1 MIKDTQPTT
10 SSTSPETLVESPATP
25 KKSNKLTRKEWI
37 LLGTLAMMQF
47 THIVDFMIIMPLGA
61 QFMEIFD
68 ISPKQ
73 FSIIVSSYAGTAFAV
88 GLFGALFIDRFDR
101 KKALLGVYIG
111 FTLGTFACA
120 VAPGYVFFLAARSL
134 TGAFGGILAA
144 LVLSIVGDAIPLA
157 RRGQAMGI
165 VMIAFSAASVV
176 GVPAGLYLAAEFS
189 WHMPFLVIGS
199 LAAVISVVVFFVIPS
214 MRKHLVEKN
223 QRPKPLT
230 VFSNILQDSNQLL
243 ALLFNV
249 ILMLGHF
256 TIIPFIAPYMQLNIG
271 FTDYE
276 ITYIYMV
283 GGVLTVFLLPLFGRL
298 ADRFG
303 HARVFTFAS
312 LGALA
317 SIFVIT
323 NLPPVSI
330 VLALVATSSFFVVA
344 SGRNVPALTMIT
356 SVVKPEH
363 RGGFMSVR
371 TSINSASMGLA
382 SLISGFIVTENASGT
397 LENYAWV
404 GYFAILMSAIAI
416 VFAWRLKAVD

>member
-1 MIKDTQPTT
+1 MLKNKSTT
-10 SSTSPETLVESPATP
+10 SSNEFVDSPIAEKPRS
-25 KKSNKLTRKEWI
+25 KLTRQEWI
-37 LLGTLAMMQF
+37 LLAVLAMMQF

-68 ISPKQ
+68 ISPRQ

-88 GLFGALFIDRFDR
+88 GMFGALFIDRFDR
-101 KKALLGVYIG
+101 KQALLGVYLG

-120 VAPGYVFFLAARSL
+120 MAPGYLFFLAARSL
-134 TGAFGGILAA
+134 TGAFGGLLAA
-144 LVLSIVGDAIPLA
+144 LVLSVVGDAIPLA

-165 VMIAFSAASVV
+165 VMMAFSAASVV
-176 GVPAGLYLAAEFS
+176 GVPAGLYLAAEFN
-189 WHMPFLVIGS
+189 WQMPFLVIGG
-199 LAAVISVVVFFVIPS
+199 LAVVVLVLVYFVFPS

-230 VFSNILQDSNQLL
+230 VFSNILQDRNQLL

-249 ILMLGHF
+249 VLMLGHF
-256 TIIPFIAPYMQLNIG
+256 TIIPFIAPYMQINIG
-271 FTDYE
+271 FSDYE
-276 ITYIYMV
+276 VTYIYMA

-298 ADRFG
+298 SDRFG
-303 HARVFTFAS
+303 HARIFTFAS
-312 LGALA
+312 IGALV

-330 VLALVATSSFFVVA
+330 MLALIATSSFFVVA

-363 RGGFMSVR
+363 RGGFLSVR

-382 SLISGFIVTENASGT
+382 SLISGFIVTEGVDGT
-397 LENYAWV
+397 LQNYAWV
-404 GYFAILMSAIAI
+404 GYLAIIMSAFAI